1 MFKSLLL
8 LFNVIGVLITGLFTS
23 DDILINHRLPAR
35 IQQGEKKLVELTISK
50 GAIQGFAKMEIN
62 LPMGFIA
69 SPNENKDASFTFN
82 GGQIRLVW
90 MVLPTEE
97 EFTIS
102 YYLECPETMEGQF
115 NVTGK
120 FSYVNE
126 NLREDYAME
135 PKTIQV
141 EKKLTIT
148 QYEVPESMEN
158 IKVEKTFEE
167 MTCERVISKI
177 SDSEYQVKVKVT
189 NNSIV
194 GFGRILESVP
204 ANCKT
209 QSVNASSA
217 VVTQEKNSIKF
228 VWFEVPEAK
237 QFEVAYRVSCL
248 SPETSIVIT
257 GQLSYTE
264 DGNPM
269 NMAIE
274 TTSMAG
280 EAIVG
285 VDTTPLP
292 QTKVDTN
299 QIETTEQVNASNMP
313 IDHGKIAPPVKTTTA
328 ETNQN
333 TTASTQ
339 TNDRSIANIPDPEVG
354 ITYKVQIMAAHR
366 VVNKTYMRSKFKFED
381 AFNIERHEG
390 WVKYTT
396 GKFTNYTQARDAR
409 TSITAAHEGFKG
421 PFVTAYNNGER
432 ITVQEALLISKQQ
445 WTP

>member
-1 MFKSLLL
+1 
-8 LFNVIGVLITGLFTS
+8 
-23 DDILINHRLPAR
+23 
-35 IQQGEKKLVELTISK
+35 
-50 GAIQGFAKMEIN
+50 
-62 LPMGFIA
+62 
-69 SPNENKDASFTFN
+69 
-82 GGQIRLVW
+82 
-90 MVLPTEE
+90 
-97 EFTIS
+97 
-102 YYLECPETMEGQF
+102 
-115 NVTGK
+115 
-120 FSYVNE
+120 
-126 NLREDYAME
+126 
-135 PKTIQV
+135 V

-167 MTCERVISKI
+167 MTCERIISKI

-194 GFGRILESVP
+194 GFGRIMESVP

-209 QSVNASSA
+209 QSVNASNA
-217 VVTQEKNSIKF
+217 VVTQEKNAIKF
-228 VWFEVPEAK
+228 VWFEVPQAR

-248 SPETSIVIT
+248 SPETSIIIT

-280 EAIVG
+280 EPLVG

-299 QIETTEQVNASNMP
+299 TTETSAYEQPN
-313 IDHGKIAPPVKTTTA
+313 DKGKTVPPVKA
-328 ETNQN
+328 ETSESTEN
-333 TTASTQ
+333 TSASTQ